1 MNELTQIEIPY
12 NYHPKVYTYQRN
24 SKWYWKYNLPG
35 DVWHT
40 CFASENKRTADRNAS
55 LKLADLAKGLFNSK
69 EIEKMQKTS
78 SKISSIDDAISKF
91 LDAIEVE
98 NSQRY
103 FEAMSW
109 ELNSSFRYFKE
120 TLNVKLIHKIK
131 EDHVYQYR
139 HHLLSQVK
147 SGQISQVTAK
157 GKLKRIK
164 QLFKWLRK
172 RKMIVTNPCLEVESI
187 KVDHDKRARSVA
199 TPPNVVEQLL
209 AADYK
214 HRFDF
219 PIKELVLFL
228 FSTGARLG
236 EALHL
241 EVDDLDLQNK
251 IWKIGEKKDC
261 PTKYGLGWSSKTSK
275 SRMVPLSDNL
285 IEVLTPL
292 IERANQNKV
301 IGYIPDTTKEGKGQI
316 PVEAKFIFTMRDRS
330 LTTKDEIVYR
340 RVNDVRGAWGGLFAA
355 AGLATPTKYEVPNSG
370 DGTRHGK
377 YKGGVK
383 VRYDVSGVPFTR
395 HDMRRGFNA
404 VAEKAGMEL
413 KERCAVLGHNP
424 VVNQIHYGGEKQID
438 HEKIAR
444 KVNELSDSVLD
455 FDSYRNRKIS

>member
-91 LDAIEVE
+91 LDAIKVE

-199 TPPNVVEQLL
+199 TPPTSLSS
-209 AADYK
+209 YWP
-214 HRFDF
+214 
-219 PIKELVLFL
+219 PII
-228 FSTGARLG
+228 
-236 EALHL
+236 
-241 EVDDLDLQNK
+241 N
-251 IWKIGEKKDC
+251 IG
-261 PTKYGLGWSSKTSK
+261 
-275 SRMVPLSDNL
+275 L
-285 IEVLTPL
+285 IF
-292 IERANQNKV
+292 Q
-301 IGYIPDTTKEGKGQI
+301 
-316 PVEAKFIFTMRDRS
+316 
-330 LTTKDEIVYR
+330 
-340 RVNDVRGAWGGLFAA
+340 
-355 AGLATPTKYEVPNSG
+355 
-370 DGTRHGK
+370 
-377 YKGGVK
+377 
-383 VRYDVSGVPFTR
+383 
-395 HDMRRGFNA
+395 
-404 VAEKAGMEL
+404 
-413 KERCAVLGHNP
+413 
-424 VVNQIHYGGEKQID
+424 
-438 HEKIAR
+438 
-444 KVNELSDSVLD
+444 
-455 FDSYRNRKIS
+455 

>member
-91 LDAIEVE
+91 LDAIKVE

-285 IEVLTPL
+285 IEVLIPL

-383 VRYDVSGVPFTR
+383 VLYDVSGVPFTR

>member
-91 LDAIEVE
+91 LDAIKVE

-285 IEVLTPL
+285 IEVLIPL

-340 RVNDVRGAWGGLFAA
+340 RVSDVRGAWGGLFAA

>member
-91 LDAIEVE
+91 LDAIKVE

-251 IWKIGEKKDC
+251 IWKIEEKKDC

-285 IEVLTPL
+285 IEVLIPL

>member
-91 LDAIEVE
+91 LDAIKVE

-285 IEVLTPL
+285 IEVLIPL

>member
-1 MNELTQIEIPY
+1 
-12 NYHPKVYTYQRN
+12 
-24 SKWYWKYNLPG
+24 
-35 DVWHT
+35 
-40 CFASENKRTADRNAS
+40 
-55 LKLADLAKGLFNSK
+55 
-69 EIEKMQKTS
+69 
-78 SKISSIDDAISKF
+78 
-91 LDAIEVE
+91 
-98 NSQRY
+98 
-103 FEAMSW
+103 
-109 ELNSSFRYFKE
+109 
-120 TLNVKLIHKIK
+120 
-131 EDHVYQYR
+131 
-139 HHLLSQVK
+139 
-147 SGQISQVTAK
+147 
-157 GKLKRIK
+157 
-164 QLFKWLRK
+164 
-172 RKMIVTNPCLEVESI
+172 
-187 KVDHDKRARSVA
+187 
-199 TPPNVVEQLL
+199 
-209 AADYK
+209 
-214 HRFDF
+214 
-219 PIKELVLFL
+219 
-228 FSTGARLG
+228 
-236 EALHL
+236 
-241 EVDDLDLQNK
+241 
-251 IWKIGEKKDC
+251 
-261 PTKYGLGWSSKTSK
+261 
-275 SRMVPLSDNL
+275 MVPLSDNF
-285 IEVLTPL
+285 IEVLIPL

>member
-251 IWKIGEKKDC
+251 IWKIEEKKDC